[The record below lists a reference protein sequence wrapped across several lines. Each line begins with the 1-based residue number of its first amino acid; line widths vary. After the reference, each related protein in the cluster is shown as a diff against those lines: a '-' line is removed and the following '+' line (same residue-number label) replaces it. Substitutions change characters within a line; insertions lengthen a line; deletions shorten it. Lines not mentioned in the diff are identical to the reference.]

1 MKPQT
6 PAGHFAVKG
15 STRVFSTFVE
25 AEKFARRRH
34 RTYKCPQTIL
44 FDSGS
49 GYALA
54 TVRSDA
60 LGRLWT
66 DLTWMGSRYA

>member
-6 PAGHFAVKG
+6 PKGRFAVEG
-15 STRVFSTFVE
+15 TTRVFSTFVE

-34 RTYKCPQTIL
+34 RIYRRPQTIL
-44 FDSGS
+44 FDSGMRCV
-49 GYALA
+49 LA
-54 TVRSDA
+54 TVRPDA

-66 DLTWMGSRYA
+66 DLTWEGSRYA

>member
-6 PAGHFAVKG
+6 PAGRFAVKG
-15 STRVFSTFVE
+15 TTRVFSTFVE

-34 RTYKCPQTIL
+34 RTYKSPQTIL

-49 GYALA
+49 GYVLA
-54 TVRSDA
+54 TVCSDA
-60 LGRLWT
+60 FGRLWT
-66 DLTWMGSRYA
+66 DLTWKGSRYA